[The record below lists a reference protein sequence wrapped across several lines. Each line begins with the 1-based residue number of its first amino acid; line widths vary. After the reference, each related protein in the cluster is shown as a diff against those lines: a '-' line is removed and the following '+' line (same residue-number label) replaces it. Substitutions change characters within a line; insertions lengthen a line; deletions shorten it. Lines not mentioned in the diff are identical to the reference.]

1 MNHVLRRVIPVVAL
15 ASAAISAGSD
25 AKTYKEPKL
34 VAIAK
39 AARPA
44 PPSSAPTIAITSPP
58 DLEMIPVKQIERR
71 PKDGSPYYEI
81 DAVDPKQSQLKLDV
95 KNWKVS
101 PGGNGI
107 VLVLDNSFAAE
118 IHDLSKP
125 IDIVKVFDVRTTDSP
140 NGQLEDGWHFVA
152 AFPVTPDNIAVD
164 APGALAVVHFLWG
177 GQNGV
182 MAPDVFKGKP
192 QLVINRAALGTMVHR
207 TSGGSMGGRL
217 LRDPK
222 HTPLDLLVWF
232 PPGAPRDCVVPVL
245 TEVDGNEEAVTAT
258 GAQDLN
264 PTTTAKVK
272 APGLYYLSGFDQD
285 RFVTG
290 GYEGDSTIGVMHME
304 CPENSAV
311 AIADWDAALMRIW
324 IK

>member
-1 MNHVLRRVIPVVAL
+1 MKNVSSRVIPLVA
-15 ASAAISAGSD
+15 AAIAAISQGSD

-39 AARPA
+39 ADRPA
-44 PPSSAPTIAITSPP
+44 LPGPPPTIAISSPP
-58 DLEMIPVKQIERR
+58 DLEMIKNKQIERSN
-71 PKDGSPYYEI
+71 KDGMRYYEI
-81 DAVDPKQSQLKLDV
+81 DAVDPKETQLKLDV

-101 PGGNGI
+101 PRGNGI

-125 IDIVKVFDVRTTDSP
+125 IDIVKVFDVRTTESP
-140 NGQLEDGWHFVA
+140 YGQLEDGWHFVA
-152 AFPVTPDNIAVD
+152 VFPVTANNIAVD

-177 GQNGV
+177 EENGV
-182 MAPDVFKGKP
+182 MEPDVWKGKP

-207 TSGGSMGGRL
+207 TSGGTMGGRV
-217 LRDPK
+217 LRDPT

-245 TEVDGNEEAVTAT
+245 SGVDGGEEAVTAN
-258 GAQDLN
+258 GAQDLD

-272 APGLYYLSGFDQD
+272 APGLYYLSGLDQD

-304 CPENSAV
+304 CPANSAV

-324 IK
+324 LK